1 MNRPRLLDLFCKAG
15 GASVGYHRAGFE
27 VIGVDIAPQPNYPY
41 RFIQADAID
50 LLTSWVGG
58 GHWYHELPT
67 VAAWHASPPCQRY
80 SSMTRV
86 RGNPAD
92 HPDLVSPTRALL
104 MATGLPYAIENV
116 EGAPLQDAIT
126 LCGSMFGLGATCID
140 GQWRQLRRHR
150 LFEGAVPLLVS
161 PCQHRGEP
169 VGVYGHG
176 GQRTTASSGKGHN
189 RGYMGNKAE
198 RMAAMGIDW
207 MTGAELSQAIPP
219 AYTEFIGRRLMA
231 AIGGDE

>member
-58 GHWYHELPT
+58 GHWFHELPT

-126 LCGSMFGLGATCID
+126 LCGSMFGLGV
-140 GQWRQLRRHR
+140 RRHR
-150 LFEGAVPLLVS
+150 QFEVHDVDLLVAPCDHSRRAVP
-161 PCQHRGEP
+161 
-169 VGVYGHG
+169 VYGNAG
-176 GQRTTASSGKGHN
+176 GSSRRDGIKFPTT
-189 RGYMGNKAE
+189 AE

-231 AIGGDE
+231 AIGGHE